1 MRATIRQIAQEAGVS
16 HVTVSHVLR
25 GIESR
30 TSVET
35 RMRVLEAAQKLNY
48 IPVKP
53 PTTQN
58 YHVETRVVTLVP
70 EHHDARYEELDFF
83 TYQGVIEG
91 ARRHCYSVLTMVRSE
106 EKPCDGGG
114 ALPFLDRASDG
125 FIFTVSLQEHWAPV
139 LDALAHN
146 KVPSVVCYNRN
157 VPDGVA
163 WVDVDNGRAM
173 HEAVAHLVKR
183 GHTRIAYVAGPTDNF
198 NANERRRE
206 WIAAMREHGLE
217 AGENVIAQGVADEF
231 AANNE
236 AIASVLEMNVS
247 AAVCFN
253 DVLALALW
261 DIAEA
266 RGLSVPDDLS
276 LIGFDNRVAA
286 EARGLSSI
294 THSFIEVGRLA
305 MDAWVELKNGAE
317 AAKCSKFASVQLVER
332 ESVKSLNSWQP
343 APRVKPVSISNP
355 LRPFGL
361 DKELMSEKNH
371 EKSLSNAL

>member
-25 GIESR
+25 GVDSR
-30 TSVET
+30 TSAET
-35 RMRVLEAAQKLNY
+35 RARVMETAQRLNY

-53 PTTQN
+53 PTAQN

-70 EHHDARYEELDFF
+70 EHHDVRYEELDLF

-91 ARRHCYSVLTMVRSE
+91 ARRHGYSVLTMVRGE
-106 EKPCDGGG
+106 EIPSNGRES
-114 ALPFLDRASDG
+114 LPFLDRSSDG
-125 FIFTVSLQEHWAPV
+125 FIFTVSLQEHWASV

-157 VPDGVA
+157 VPQGVA
-163 WVDVDNGRAM
+163 WVDVDNGTAM
-173 HEAVAHLVKR
+173 CQAVEHLVKR
-183 GHTRIAYVAGPTDNF
+183 GHTRIAYVAGPIDNF

-206 WIAAMREHGLE
+206 WSAAMQEQGLD
-217 AGENVIAQGVADEF
+217 AGEEVIVQGVPDEC
-231 AANNE
+231 ASNNQ
-236 AIASVLEMNVS
+236 AIASVTQMDVT

-266 RGLSVPDDLS
+266 QGMSVPHDLS
-276 LIGFDNRVAA
+276 IIGMDNRMAA
-286 EARGLSSI
+286 EERGLSSI

-305 MDAWVELKNGAE
+305 MDAWVELKNGAD
-317 AAKCSKFASVQLVER
+317 AAACSKLASVKLVSR
-332 ESVKSLNSWQP
+332 ESVRSLNSWEP
-343 APRVKPVSISNP
+343 EIHSKPISIPNP

-361 DKELMSEKNH
+361 DRDLKSEKNH
-371 EKSLSNAL
+371 EKSLSTAL